1 MYLRSNGI
9 REDYPISWIVL
20 AQLYRIDPQTQLNRT
35 LKYRS
40 ARRTEPWS
48 VMTFFKTLQNE
59 KLFVQYVFV
68 LRAMKEIQVGTSMKT
83 TWVSY
88 VWSSR
93 SVVIDSRP
101 FYLFIYFFLPFAF
114 VKFIVFPQ
122 HVKTT
127 MCRVQSGRL
136 PNIARKMFSL

>member
-1 MYLRSNGI
+1 
-9 REDYPISWIVL
+9 
-20 AQLYRIDPQTQLNRT
+20 
-35 LKYRS
+35 
-40 ARRTEPWS
+40 
-48 VMTFFKTLQNE
+48 MTFFKTLQNE

-136 PNIARKMFSL
+136 PNIARNMFSL